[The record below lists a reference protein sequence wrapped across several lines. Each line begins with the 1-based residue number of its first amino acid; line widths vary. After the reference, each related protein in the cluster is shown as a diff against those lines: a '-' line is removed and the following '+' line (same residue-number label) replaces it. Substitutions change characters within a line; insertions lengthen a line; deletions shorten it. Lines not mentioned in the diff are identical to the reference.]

1 MEGPPTGVPVKHEL
15 EVLVAG
21 VAVVMVVAGVA
32 GVAGSAAAQE
42 EEPPALEP
50 QGLTTVQVG
59 WPLFVRSAQ
68 ALALLVGL
76 EA

>member
-21 VAVVMVVAGVA
+21 VAVVMGVA
-32 GVAGSAAAQE
+32 GVAGSVAAQE